1 MCDPAKN
8 ILYISMKCFHFFHSV
23 QIAFLYSHLSF
34 QILPLHLQVIFLEEL
49 QAGVSFHLEGIYT
62 VQRNRTIPVNIY
74 LFKVKNR
81 NIRKSC
87 EIYSKL
93 TKTPERC
100 HWRYSDVFVF
110 NFEHIFTLFSSVSI
124 VDLEQVNVDWD

>member
-8 ILYISMKCFHFFHSV
+8 ILYISMKCFHFFHSF

-93 TKTPERC
+93 TK
-100 HWRYSDVFVF
+100 HQNDVTGVILMFLLLTLNIFLHFFLVF
-110 NFEHIFTLFSSVSI
+110 LLLTWNK
-124 VDLEQVNVDWD
+124 

>member
-1 MCDPAKN
+1 MRDPAKN
-8 ILYISMKCFHFFHSV
+8 ILHISMKCFHFFHSV

-49 QAGVSFHLEGIYT
+49 QAGLSFHLEGIYT

-74 LFKVKNR
+74 LFKVNNR

-93 TKTPERC
+93 AIKTPKR
-100 HWRYSDVFVF
+100 DVALVF
-110 NFEHIFTLFSSVSI
+110 LLLSLNIIHTFF
-124 VDLEQVNVDWD
+124 